1 MRKGIVSSQ
10 RRLLEDKNSTMT
22 TTASDIDRPLLLFD
36 IPWSTYK
43 GIIDALPQQHF
54 RHSYDQG
61 TLEIFSRLIYGVPW
75 ESYEAIL
82 EAFGDCRFRHTY
94 KEGTLEMMS
103 PSEEHEWL
111 KEFIGRLIEMAAYEL
126 DLPIK
131 STGSTTQRH
140 PELLR
145 GLEPDLSYYIQHE
158 SEVRG
163 RRTSDSASTLPPDLV
178 VEVEITHK
186 IIDRLEAY
194 ATLKVAEVWRYR
206 DKTVEFFALGESGEY
221 ARIETSVAVPQI
233 TSDDLTRFI
242 NMLDEHDEN
251 SVVRAFVVSLR
262 KKS

>member
-1 MRKGIVSSQ
+1 MV
-10 RRLLEDKNSTMT
+10 
-22 TTASDIDRPLLLFD
+22 TTASDVDRPLLLFD
-36 IPWSTYK
+36 ISWSTYK

-54 RHSYDQG
+54 RHSYDRG
-61 TLEIFSRLIYGVPW
+61 TLEVFSRLIYGVPW

-82 EAFGDCRFRHTY
+82 EAFGDRRFRHTY

-103 PSEEHEWL
+103 PSEEHEWI
-111 KEFIGRLIEMAAYEL
+111 KEFIGRLIEMAAYDL

-140 PELLR
+140 PKLLR

-163 RRTSDSASTLPPDLV
+163 RCATESGATPPPDLV

-194 ATLKVAEVWRYR
+194 ATLQVAEVWRYR
-206 DKTVEFFALGESGEY
+206 DKSVEIFALAESGDY
-221 ARIETSVAVPQI
+221 SQIDASPAVPQI
-233 TSDDLTRFI
+233 TSDSITRFI

-251 SVVRAFVVSLR
+251 SVVRAFVDSLE
-262 KKS
+262 K

>member
-1 MRKGIVSSQ
+1 
-10 RRLLEDKNSTMT
+10 MT

-36 IPWSTYK
+36 IPWSTYQ
-43 GIIDALPQQHF
+43 GILDALPQQYF
-54 RHSYDQG
+54 RHTYDRG
-61 TLEIFSRLIYGVPW
+61 TLEVFSRLVHHVPW

-82 EAFGDCRFRHTY
+82 DSFGDRRFRHTY

-111 KEFIGRLIEMAAYEL
+111 KEFIGRLIEMAAYQL

-140 PELLR
+140 PNLLR

-158 SEVRG
+158 TEVRG
-163 RRTSDSASTLPPDLV
+163 RRTVDAIQTRPPDLV

-186 IIDRLEAY
+186 VIDRLEAY
-194 ATLKVAEVWRYR
+194 STLNVPEVWRYR
-206 DKTVEFFALGESGEY
+206 DETLEFFALGEQGSY
-221 ARIETSVAVPQI
+221 TRVDASIALPRI

-242 NMLDEHDEN
+242 LMLDEHDEN
-251 SVVRAFVVSLR
+251 TVLRAFVEWLQNR
-262 KKS
+262 R